1 MGRFLW
7 PPGARQATVKQ
18 KFQTNKQINKKA
30 TCRGSSREREGKF
43 NFDADRMQYTVLIHL
58 SFGQVHEK
66 LRLFNLADDS
76 ANHSAIASMR

>member
-1 MGRFLW
+1 MA
-7 PPGARQATVKQ
+7 PQ
-18 KFQTNKQINKKA
+18 
-30 TCRGSSREREGKF
+30 EREEEF

-76 ANHSAIASMR
+76 ANHFAIASMR